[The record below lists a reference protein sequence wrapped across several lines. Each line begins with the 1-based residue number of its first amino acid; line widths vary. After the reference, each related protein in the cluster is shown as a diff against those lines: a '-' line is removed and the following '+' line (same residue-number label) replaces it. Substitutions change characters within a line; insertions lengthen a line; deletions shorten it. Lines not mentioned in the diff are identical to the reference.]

1 MNLKPRIHNVYAE
14 LKTRELDGLL
24 ISLPANITYL
34 TGYLSRDSYL
44 LFSDKKSVYFTD
56 SRYITEAKAA
66 LSKEV
71 SLKQINGS
79 FFKCISQAITESG
92 LGRVG
97 FEERHLPYAEYEKIR
112 SYLGSTA
119 ELVPTHGVVE
129 EIRQFKDSDEIA
141 RIKSACRITR
151 SALKFAQKNLAP
163 GKKEIEVVGDL
174 ERFIRYHGGGD
185 SAFEI
190 IVAGG
195 PNSALP
201 HHIPGNRKLKSGEPV
216 LIDIGVDIDGYKSD
230 LTRVFFLGKINVRV
244 RQVYDIVLS
253 AQKKAL
259 GEIRPGI
266 AAQRVDNAGRKFI
279 TDNGFGEFFGHSFG
293 HGVGLEVHEEP
304 HISPKSQE
312 ILKPGMVFTL
322 EPAVYLPGEFG
333 IRIEDMVEVRENG
346 YRKL

>member
-1 MNLKPRIHNVYAE
+1 M
-14 LKTRELDGLL
+14 
-24 ISLPANITYL
+24 
-34 TGYLSRDSYL
+34 
-44 LFSDKKSVYFTD
+44 
-56 SRYITEAKAA
+56 
-66 LSKEV
+66 
-71 SLKQINGS
+71 
-79 FFKCISQAITESG
+79 
-92 LGRVG
+92 
-97 FEERHLPYAEYEKIR
+97 
-112 SYLGSTA
+112 
-119 ELVPTHGVVE
+119 VE
-129 EIRQFKDSDEIA
+129 ELRQTKDSDEIA
-141 RIKSACRITR
+141 KIKSACRITR
-151 SALKFAQKNLAP
+151 SALKFAQKYLAP

-174 ERFIRYHGGGD
+174 ERFIRYHGGSD

-201 HHIPGNRKLKSGEPV
+201 HHIPGNRKLRSGEPV

-230 LTRVFFLGKINVRV
+230 LTRVFFLGRINVRV

-253 AQKKAL
+253 AQKRAL
-259 GEIRPGI
+259 EEIRPGI

-279 TDNGFGEFFGHSFG
+279 ADNGFGEFFGHSFG

-322 EPAVYLPGEFG
+322 EPAIYLPGEFG

-346 YRKL
+346 YTKL

>member
-1 MNLKPRIHNVYAE
+1 MNLEPRLNNVSAE
-14 LKTRELDGLL
+14 LKIRGLDGLL

-44 LFSDKKSVYFTD
+44 LFSDKKTVYFTD

-66 LSKEV
+66 LKDTV
-71 SLKQINGS
+71 SLKLINGS
-79 FFKCISQAITESG
+79 VFKSISQAVEELG

-97 FEERHLPYAEYEKIR
+97 FEERHLPYAEYKKIK
-112 SYLGSTA
+112 SYLSSSA
-119 ELVPTHGVVE
+119 ELVPTHAIVE
-129 EIRQFKDSDEIA
+129 ELRQLKDGAEITKIRK
-141 RIKSACRITR
+141 ACRITR
-151 SALKFAQKNLAP
+151 SALKFAQKYLAP
-163 GKKEIEVVGDL
+163 GKKEIEIVGDL

-201 HHIPGNRKLKSGEPV
+201 HHIPGARKLRSGEPV

-259 GEIRPGI
+259 GEIRPG
-266 AAQRVDNAGRKFI
+266 AAANRVDQAGRKFI
-279 TDNGFGEFFGHSFG
+279 AENGFGDFFGHSFG

-304 HISPKSQE
+304 HISPKSE
-312 ILKPGMVFTL
+312 ERLKPGMVFTL

-346 YRKL
+346 YTKL

>member
-1 MNLKPRIHNVYAE
+1 MNLEPRIHNVYTE
-14 LKTRELDGLL
+14 LKNRGLDGLL

-44 LFSDKKSVYFTD
+44 LFSGKKTVYFTD

-66 LSKEV
+66 LSGKV
-71 SLKQINGS
+71 SLKLINGS
-79 FFKCISQAITESG
+79 VFKSISQAVTELG

-97 FEERHLPYAEYEKIR
+97 FEERHLPYAEYEKIK
-112 SYLGSTA
+112 SYLSFST
-119 ELVPTHGVVE
+119 ELVPTHGIVE
-129 EIRQFKDSDEIA
+129 GPRQIKDDDEITKI
-141 RIKSACRITR
+141 RKACRITR
-151 SALKFAQKNLAP
+151 SALRFAEKNLAP

-190 IVAGG
+190 IVAAG

-201 HHIPGNRKLKSGEPV
+201 HHIPGARKLKSGEPV

-230 LTRVFFLGKINVRV
+230 LTRVFFLGKMNVRV

-259 GEIRPGI
+259 REIRPGI
-266 AAQRVDNAGRKFI
+266 AANCVDQAGRKFI
-279 TDNGFGEFFGHSFG
+279 EEYGFGEFFGHSFG

-304 HISPKSQE
+304 HISGKSE
-312 ILKPGMVFTL
+312 ERLKPGMVFTL

-346 YRKL
+346 YTKL